1 MWSPPRNSSGG
12 VSVDNQLRHIEEAR
26 RVNPYF
32 FERLEGST
40 NGPLPPPQLT
50 IGWIW
55 ANWIET
61 NCRLG
66 EGDLYGQPP
75 RLDGTQRALLWK
87 LGELDPETLDL
98 RFSFALISFSKGG
111 GKTPF
116 GGWMGALDLDGPRVP
131 TGKFM
136 PHPEYGYL
144 PTAKK
149 RISPDVI
156 NMASSYEQADL
167 ILDEMRTTFEKGPS
181 WRAREWDSRKGTIE
195 SRGGRGK
202 ARRIPA
208 TPKKADGSKATTLL
222 VDEMHEFEGE
232 RQERAYDVASGGTA
246 KRQNGLTLIMSTAG
260 WDLESLYGRLVARF
274 KRGKFDKHEL
284 GLILEAPIGLDP
296 YNDQDIAKGILFS
309 NPLAKAGISNVT
321 KLVSKFKSMPVASA
335 KRYYWNQWTPSSE
348 SWLPEGAWDACRGE
362 WVVNAKFPTWFGV
375 DMAKSRDSAAIVILQ
390 YRHPDLGGDGRYQA
404 RAEIWRATT
413 EEEAEDEEAVGVI
426 DQAEIDKRLMIMAK
440 ESHKALEWIAGDP
453 AYWAGLPKLEKTKAA
468 WAEHK
473 DGLLPVFRMP
483 QQGQN
488 MVHAYTQLY
497 QKICNQELVHD
508 GNPEFADQ
516 ITSAVPHSTDRGW
529 TLKKSKTNRKIDCCP
544 ALASAIFASTQE
556 REREIVP
563 MPAAW

>member
-1 MWSPPRNSSGG
+1 MWNPPRGNNGG
-12 VSVDNQLRHIEEAR
+12 VSLLDQIKHIDEAR

-66 EGDLYGQPP
+66 EGDLYGKPP

-87 LGELDPETLDL
+87 LGELNPETLDL
-98 RFSFALISFSKGG
+98 RFSFALISYSKGG

-131 TGKFM
+131 TGKFRR
-136 PHPEYGYL
+136 HPEFGYL
-144 PTAKK
+144 PTAE
-149 RISPDVI
+149 RRLSPDVI

-167 ILDEMRTTFEKGPS
+167 ILDEMRTTFEKGPQ

-246 KRQNGLTLIMSTAG
+246 KRRNGLTLIMSTAG

-274 KRGKFDKHEL
+274 KRGRFDYHEL
-284 GLILEAPIGLDP
+284 GLILEAPPGLDP
-296 YNDQDIAKGILFS
+296 YNDADIAKGILHS
-309 NPLAKAGISNVT
+309 NPLARAGVANVA
-321 KLVSKFKSMPVASA
+321 KLVSKFKSMPSASA

-348 SWLPEGAWDACRGE
+348 SWLPEGAWDACRGDWIE
-362 WVVNAKFPTWFGV
+362 NVKFPTWIGV
-375 DMAKSRDSAAIVILQ
+375 DMAKTRDTAAIVTLQ
-390 YRHPDLGGDGRYQA
+390 YRHPDLGGDGRYQT
-404 RAEIWRATT
+404 RAEIWRAKS
-413 EEEAEDEEAVGVI
+413 EEEEDEGDEPGQI
-426 DQAEIDKRLMIMAK
+426 DQAEIDKRLMILARQARG
-440 ESHKALEWIAGDP
+440 ALEWIAGDP
-453 AYWAGLPKLEKTKAA
+453 AYWAGLPKLEKTKAP
-468 WAEHK
+468 WAQHK
-473 DGLLPVFRMP
+473 DGLMPVFRMP
-483 QQGQN
+483 QQGQS

-497 QKICNQELVHD
+497 QKICNQELVQD
-508 GNPEFADQ
+508 GNPEYADQ
-516 ITSAVPHSTDRGW
+516 ITSAVPQSTDRGW
-529 TLKKSKTNRKIDCCP
+529 TLKKSKTSRKIDCCP
-544 ALASAIFASTQE
+544 ALASAVFASTQE

-563 MPAAW
+563 RPAAW